1 MMMQFSMRTCRL
13 LGLGLVLS
21 AGIATAES
29 VWVSDQFEVML
40 RTGPATSNAIERM
53 LTSGTQLEVLEQDR
67 DSGYSRVQTQAG
79 TEGWVLTRYLMQ
91 EASAREQLATLSNQ
105 LSSASERGSSMGAQL
120 DAIRREQQNAAS
132 QIRSLEREKADLES
146 ELAKIKRTAANVLAI
161 DSQNETMQQQLV
173 AFEIQ
178 VGALEK
184 ENEELASKTTL
195 NWFMVGAAV
204 LFVGVLLGL
213 VLPRMRWQ
221 KRSRYDS
228 F

>member
-1 MMMQFSMRTCRL
+1 MRTFCS
-13 LGLGLVLS
+13 LGFGLFLS
-21 AGIATAES
+21 VSAMAES

-53 LTSGTQLEVLEQDR
+53 LSSGTELEVLEQDR
-67 DSGYSRVQTQAG
+67 DSGYSRVRTQAG

-91 EASAREQLATLSNQ
+91 EPSAREQLATLSGQ
-105 LSSASERGSSMGAQL
+105 LSSASERGSSMSTQL
-120 DAIRREQQNAAS
+120 EAIRREQQNAVS
-132 QIRSLEREKADLES
+132 KIRALERDKADLEA
-146 ELAKIKRTAANVLAI
+146 ELARIKRTAANVLAI
-161 DSQNETMQQQLV
+161 DNQNETMQQQLT

-184 ENEELASKTTL
+184 ENEELASKTIR
-195 NWFMVGAAV
+195 NWFIVGAAV
-204 LFVGVLLGL
+204 LFAGVLLGL

>member
-1 MMMQFSMRTCRL
+1 MRTIPL
-13 LGLGLVLS
+13 LGLGLFLS
-21 AGIATAES
+21 ASALAES

-91 EASAREQLATLSNQ
+91 EPSAREQLATLSSQ
-105 LSSASERGSSMGAQL
+105 LSSASERGSSMGTQL
-120 DAIRREQQNAAS
+120 DAIRSEQQNAAN
-132 QIRSLEREKADLES
+132 QIRTLEREKSDLES
-146 ELAKIKRTAANVLAI
+146 ELEEIKRTAANVLAI
-161 DSQNETMQQQLV
+161 DSQNETMQQQLT

-184 ENEELASKTTL
+184 ESEELSSKKTL
-195 NWFMVGAAV
+195 NWFIVGAAV
-204 LFVGVLLGL
+204 LLVGVFLGL
-213 VLPRMRWQ
+213 ILPRMRWQ

>member
-1 MMMQFSMRTCRL
+1 MMMKFSIRTFRL
-13 LGLGLVLS
+13 LGLGLFLS
-21 AGIATAES
+21 AAAMAES

-53 LTSGTQLEVLEQDR
+53 LASGTQLEVLEQDR
-67 DSGYSRVQTQAG
+67 DSGYSRVQTMAG

-91 EASAREQLATLSNQ
+91 EPSAREQLATLSSQ

-120 DAIRREQQNAAS
+120 DAIRGEQQNAAS
-132 QIRSLEREKADLES
+132 RIRTLEREKSDLES
-146 ELAKIKRTAANVLAI
+146 ELEEIKRTAANVLAI
-161 DSQNETMQQQLV
+161 DRRNESMQQQLT

-184 ENEELASKTTL
+184 ENEELSSRKTL
-195 NWFMVGAAV
+195 NWFIVGSAV
-204 LFVGVLLGL
+204 LLVGVFLGL
-213 VLPRMRWQ
+213 ILPRMRWQ